1 MISVVDEIYD
11 DQHDPPLQVLQDL
24 DARSAQEKADSLD
37 ERKRTYNSMAADTGA
52 MPTEEEMEAY
62 KLRKHM
68 RADPMSQFAKDKWA
82 GSGCCWIDKP
92 NKR

>member
-1 MISVVDEIYD
+1 M
-11 DQHDPPLQVLQDL
+11 LADL

-37 ERKRTYNSMAADTGA
+37 ERKRTYNSMAADSGA

-68 RADPMSQFAKDKWA
+68 RADPMASFPKE
-82 GSGCCWIDKP
+82 
-92 NKR
+92 